1 MQVSFIV
8 PLFNCLAYTQECLRS
23 LQVTLPAGLAYE
35 IILVDDGSTDGTR
48 EWLAAPPTGCRA
60 ILNESNLGFAGAC
73 NRGAA
78 AAVGT
83 LLFFLNNDLILQ
95 PGWFEPMSSLL
106 RQRAKAGLVG
116 NVQLDATTHALDH
129 AGVRFTGHCKPA
141 HDVRRPL
148 FARITGTRKVPAI
161 TGACFGIRRDVWQS
175 LGGFD
180 DGFVNGGEDI
190 DLCLR
195 ARASG
200 RRNYVALRSV
210 VLHHISASPGRKLR
224 DEANSRRLARRWR
237 DALTHLSAR
246 RFCAPFLQPHW
257 LDPRAENTLPVL
269 GTVVFWAGLSNTPPE
284 TVLVLA
290 NAAMDLEFA
299 RWHELLDK

>member
-23 LQVTLPAGLAYE
+23 LQATLPPDLVYE

-48 EWLAAPPTGCRA
+48 EWLATPPARCRA

-78 AAVGT
+78 AAGGI
-83 LLFFLNNDLILQ
+83 LFFFLNNDLILQ

-106 RQRAKAGLVG
+106 LQRADAGLVG
-116 NVQLDATTHALDH
+116 NVQLDATTRAIDH
-129 AGVRFTGHCKPA
+129 AGVRFTRHCKPA

-148 FARITGTRKVPAI
+148 FVRILGTRQVPAI
-161 TGACFGIRRDVWQS
+161 TGACFGIRRDIWQS

-180 DGFVNGGEDI
+180 EGFVNGGEDI

-200 RRNYVALRSV
+200 QSNFVTLRSV
-210 VLHHISASPGRKLR
+210 VLHRISASPGRKLR
-224 DEANSRRLARRWR
+224 DEANSLRLARRWR
-237 DALTHLSAR
+237 DTLIRLSAR
-246 RFCAPFLQPHW
+246 LFCAQSLQPHW
-257 LDPRAENTLPVL
+257 LDPRAENAVQVSEV
-269 GTVVFWAGLSNTPPE
+269 VVFWAGLSTTPPE
-284 TVLVLA
+284 PVLICA

-299 RWHELLDK
+299 RWHELLDE